1 MKYDRETMIFT
12 VSQLNEYIKGLLES
26 STVLS
31 GVSMRGEISNFTAHR
46 SGHFYFTLKDETGQ
60 MRAVMFRSAA
70 AKLKFFPEN
79 GMNVIVR
86 GRISVYTPTGQY
98 QFYVDGM
105 QPDGVGALA
114 VAFEQLK
121 QKLMKE
127 GLFDEAKKKPLPP
140 FPKRIGVVTSPT
152 GAAICDMINILTR
165 RYPLAELI
173 LYAAMVQGE
182 QAPEQLT
189 AGIHYFDHEKSVD
202 LIIIGRGG
210 GSMEDL
216 WAFNDEALARAISAC
231 SIPVISAVGHE
242 IDFTIC
248 DFVADLRAPTPSAA
262 MELAVPDVQALKK
275 TLRDQFISMQ
285 TSLHQ
290 RCRMLRDQISALK
303 NSRALTS
310 PHYYIDQKRMEV
322 LQREQRLAALSTILL
337 THNKQK
343 LTNETQLFR
352 RCAQQ
357 MLPQRRQQ
365 LAAAANMLHAVSPL
379 AVLSRGFTAVSNEN
393 GTLIRSVATLHPND
407 NVQLQFSDGTAKA
420 HITQIETKQES

>member
-140 FPKRIGVVTSPT
+140 FPKKNRCG
-152 GAAICDMINILTR
+152 
-165 RYPLAELI
+165 
-173 LYAAMVQGE
+173 
-182 QAPEQLT
+182 
-189 AGIHYFDHEKSVD
+189 YF
-202 LIIIGRGG
+202 
-210 GSMEDL
+210 
-216 WAFNDEALARAISAC
+216 
-231 SIPVISAVGHE
+231 PY
-242 IDFTIC
+242 
-248 DFVADLRAPTPSAA
+248 
-262 MELAVPDVQALKK
+262 
-275 TLRDQFISMQ
+275 
-285 TSLHQ
+285 
-290 RCRMLRDQISALK
+290 RCGD
-303 NSRALTS
+303 
-310 PHYYIDQKRMEV
+310 P
-322 LQREQRLAALSTILL
+322 
-337 THNKQK
+337 
-343 LTNETQLFR
+343 
-352 RCAQQ
+352 
-357 MLPQRRQQ
+357 
-365 LAAAANMLHAVSPL
+365 
-379 AVLSRGFTAVSNEN
+379 
-393 GTLIRSVATLHPND
+393 
-407 NVQLQFSDGTAKA
+407 
-420 HITQIETKQES
+420 